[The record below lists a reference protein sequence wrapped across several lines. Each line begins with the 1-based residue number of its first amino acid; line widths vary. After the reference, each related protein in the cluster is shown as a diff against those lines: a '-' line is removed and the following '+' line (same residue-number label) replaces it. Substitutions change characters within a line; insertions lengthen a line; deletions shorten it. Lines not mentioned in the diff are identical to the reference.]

1 MDDSRNCS
9 AGLSIPSID
18 KKLTTLSEVATMN
31 HNRLSVELGE
41 DVLGIDMN
49 DCVSDEVESVEDVV
63 ELATVFG
70 GVTMVRSGQLKPK
83 SRTLVF
89 VW

>member
-1 MDDSRNCS
+1 
-9 AGLSIPSID
+9 
-18 KKLTTLSEVATMN
+18 
-31 HNRLSVELGE
+31 LSVELDE
-41 DVLGIDMN
+41 DVVGIDMN

-89 VW
+89 VR